1 MNKGGSVVS
10 YDSMTKYE
18 LERVG
23 YSIEVSK
30 EYNWNYLQNI
40 GVTMAKEDIR
50 DYEKLLEHSKGV
62 DYIIYTVEQPAM
74 TIRVLVLL
82 FSR

>member
-1 MNKGGSVVS
+1 
-10 YDSMTKYE
+10 
-18 LERVG
+18 
-23 YSIEVSK
+23 
-30 EYNWNYLQNI
+30 
-40 GVTMAKEDIR
+40 MAKEDIR

-62 DYIIYTVEQPAM
+62 DYIIYTVEQAAM